1 MWNQISCGEF
11 RKCWLTLGTYV
22 EGTFRGTVH
31 SVSKYSR
38 PHCTAGGYL
47 IHIDSGSGYDP
58 MHFGDMCK
66 DCIKFDSDYY
76 SISSQGYVCR
86 KGKEDYD
93 N

>member
-1 MWNQISCGEF
+1 MWDQISCGEF

-22 EGTFRGTVH
+22 KGTFEGTVTGL
-31 SVSKYSR
+31 SGYSR
-38 PHCTAGGYL
+38 SHCTAGGYL
-47 IHIDSGSGYDP
+47 MHIRRGKYDP
-58 MHFGDMCK
+58 MHFGRMCA

-86 KGKEDYD
+86 KGREDYD